1 MKRTPW
7 VAALALALIS
17 AAALADG
24 RPKLLVQD
32 LTPQGVEPHEALV
45 LSTATC
51 NAFSKSEKFDVLC
64 GEDLRNMMRFGV
76 LAASFDGCS
85 NDECYANVGR
95 AIQARYV
102 VAGSVSKL
110 GKLYILS
117 LSLLDTETGR
127 PVGRTEV
134 KADSVEALHAQ
145 VDEAYSAVVTGR

>member
-1 MKRTPW
+1 MKTW
-7 VAALALALIS
+7 VAATALLLMSSGAI
-17 AAALADG
+17 ADG
-24 RPKLLVQD
+24 KAKLLVQD
-32 LTPQGVEPHEALV
+32 LTPQGVEAHEALV

-51 NAFSKSEKFDVLC
+51 NAFSKSSQYDVLC

-117 LSLLDTETGR
+117 LSMLDTESGR
-127 PVGRTEV
+127 PVGRTEI
-134 KADSVEALHAQ
+134 KADSIEALHSQ
-145 VDEAYSAVVTGR
+145 VEEAYSAVVTGR